1 MISRDRIRSVLERM
15 EKLGIRNDD
24 LEETFVRGSGAGGQ
38 KINKTSS
45 TVVLRHPKSG
55 IETRCQQER
64 SLTQNRFLARQEL
77 CDKLESLRKE
87 KRLAA
92 AAEVSRQRAI
102 NRKRT
107 KGEKRA
113 MTETKRRRGQ
123 TKRLRSK
130 PARDD

>member
-1 MISRDRIRSVLERM
+1 MISRDRIRSVLQRM
-15 EKLGIRNDD
+15 EQLGIRPDD
-24 LEETFVRGSGAGGQ
+24 LEELFVRGSGAGGQ

-45 TVVLRHPKSG
+45 TVVLKHVPTG

-77 CDKLESLRKE
+77 CDKLEARRLE
-87 KRLAA
+87 KKLAL
-92 AAEVSRQRAI
+92 AAEVSRNRAI

-113 MTETKRRRGQ
+113 MTQQKRHRG
-123 TKRLRSK
+123 KIKSMRSK
-130 PARDD
+130 PSRDD